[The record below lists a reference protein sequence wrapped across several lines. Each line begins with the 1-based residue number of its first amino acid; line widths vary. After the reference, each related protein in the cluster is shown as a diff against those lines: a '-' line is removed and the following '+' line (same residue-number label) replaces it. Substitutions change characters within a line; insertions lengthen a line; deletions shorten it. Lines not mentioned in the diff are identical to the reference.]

1 MDLLTEPSTSTEN
14 SKSTS
19 STENPSKYTN
29 PDVVV
34 REDEVSDSSE
44 VEEVEN
50 QDDVQT
56 YEGVAAD
63 DFEQFAEQVIPALEG
78 GAAALFV
85 LVWAVFFCAGIMSVQ
100 TLVRSL
106 EG

>member
-1 MDLLTEPSTSTEN
+1 MVREEEPE
-14 SKSTS
+14 S
-19 STENPSKYTN
+19 ST
-29 PDVVV
+29 
-34 REDEVSDSSE
+34 E

-56 YEGVAAD
+56 YEGVPAD
-63 DFEQFAEQVIPALEG
+63 DFALFAEQVIPALEG

-85 LVWAVFFCAGIMSVQ
+85 LVWAVFFCAGIMAVQ

-106 EG
+106 ER